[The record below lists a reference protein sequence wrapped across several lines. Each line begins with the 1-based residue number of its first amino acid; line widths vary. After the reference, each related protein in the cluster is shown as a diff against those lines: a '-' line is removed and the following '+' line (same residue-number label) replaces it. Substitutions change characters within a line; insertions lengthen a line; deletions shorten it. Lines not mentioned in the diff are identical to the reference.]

1 MNSKPGIGGK
11 PFYLKFDSDYF
22 NKKDILV
29 CYNVK
34 CEVVKVYRLTW
45 WRKILRKLGF
55 RVRIFEVKVKP
66 LNNA

>member
-1 MNSKPGIGGK
+1 MTNKSGIGGK

-22 NKKDILV
+22 NKRDILV
-29 CYNVK
+29 SSGVK

>member
-11 PFYLKFDSDYF
+11 PFYIKFDGDYF
-22 NKKDILV
+22 KKRDILV
-29 CYNVK
+29 SKSVK
-34 CEVVKVYRLTW
+34 CEIVKVYRLTW

-66 LNNA
+66 LNNE